1 MHTLTTCHIGEL
13 SRMFNAQVRGWLNY
27 YGAFYKSAMSAILRV
42 LDLRLINWARA
53 KYRKH
58 SDHFMRA
65 VRWLVN
71 VKRRQPQ
78 LFAHWIFLCPKM
90 AE

>member
-1 MHTLTTCHIGEL
+1 M
-13 SRMFNAQVRGWLNY
+13 NY
-27 YGAFYKSAMSAILRV
+27 YGAFYKSAMSGILRV

-53 KYRKH
+53 KYRKQ

-65 VRWLVN
+65 VKWLDN
-71 VKRRQPQ
+71 VKKRYPN
-78 LFAHWIFLCPKM
+78 LCVRWVFMSPKL